1 MPEPKEVVMALR
13 EELKQV
19 DLFRAL
25 PDSALDELIQTG
37 TTLTFRPGSSVV
49 EQGSPDAGFQL
60 VRAGSAVVTVNG
72 GKRAMLTAGDFFGE
86 VSLIDHE
93 PRSASV
99 TAGPEGVETF
109 AISALTFSAL
119 MDRNPQVARA
129 LLPVLTARIRTIE
142 ATPASAW

>member
-1 MPEPKEVVMALR
+1 MTLR
-13 EELKQV
+13 AELTKV

-25 PDSALDELIQTG
+25 PDSVIDELIQSG
-37 TTLTFRPGSSVV
+37 TTLKLRPGSHMV
-49 EQGSPDAGFQL
+49 EQGNPDTGFQL
-60 VRAGSAVVTVNG
+60 VRAGSAVVSVNG
-72 GKRAMLTAGDFFGE
+72 VRRALLTAGDYFGE
-86 VSLIDHE
+86 ISLIDHA

-119 MDRNPQVARA
+119 VDKNPQVARA